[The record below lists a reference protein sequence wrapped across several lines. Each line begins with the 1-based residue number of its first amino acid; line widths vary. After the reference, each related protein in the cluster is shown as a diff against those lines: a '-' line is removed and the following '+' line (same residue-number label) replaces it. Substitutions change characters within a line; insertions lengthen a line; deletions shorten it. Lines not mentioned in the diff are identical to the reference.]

1 MRRAR
6 GFDATAQRVYEVLG
20 LRETFGDSRDDT
32 LWSSGCLRESLSIR
46 AAASERLVTRIAV
59 VQSGDR
65 HSRIPQSLNPGYRA
79 VCETM
84 TVLNHTM
91 TSHAPVRLSEF
102 RMAIR
107 QILDCDADPLGVVEL
122 HVSRRNGEEWNG
134 TVHVFEIAGHPRA
147 SRCYAWPEP
156 LNETSVIIRVVAH
169 AGRITSPERA
179 VRSILNRRVRK

>member
-1 MRRAR
+1 
-6 GFDATAQRVYEVLG
+6 
-20 LRETFGDSRDDT
+20 
-32 LWSSGCLRESLSIR
+32 
-46 AAASERLVTRIAV
+46 
-59 VQSGDR
+59 
-65 HSRIPQSLNPGYRA
+65 
-79 VCETM
+79 M

-179 VRSILNRRVRK
+179 VRSILNRRGRKR